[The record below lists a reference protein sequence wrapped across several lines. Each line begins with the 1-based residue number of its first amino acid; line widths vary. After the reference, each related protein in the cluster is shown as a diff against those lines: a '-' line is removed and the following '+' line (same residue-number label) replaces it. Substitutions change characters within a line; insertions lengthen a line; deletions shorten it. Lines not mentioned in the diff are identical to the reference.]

1 MSEMMTIQERTHGEK
16 LAYVQ
21 GYEAAIKLIGWR
33 LALGVEPEKAV
44 GQARAALEL
53 ARGTV

>member
-1 MSEMMTIQERTHGEK
+1 MSETMTIQERTRGEK
-16 LAYVQ
+16 LAYLQ

>member
-16 LAYVQ
+16 LAYLQ
-21 GYEAAIKLIGWR
+21 AAIKLIGWR

-53 ARGTV
+53 ARGTL